1 MARKHHIP
9 VGVDAVNAKLT
20 DEDVIDIRTCYV
32 PRHQYLGGQ
41 ALAWRY
47 GVSRNTIHKAVTG
60 QTWRHVTPSAAPS
73 VMRGVVD

>member
-41 ALAWRY
+41 ALWR
-47 GVSRNTIHKAVTG
+47 
-60 QTWRHVTPSAAPS
+60 VTPDDSQGGDGPDLDACHAACGDLRDTGS
-73 VMRGVVD
+73 G